1 MRDSWLEAWD
11 LTSLALMQRIG
22 IFDCWTPVY
31 FVTFTFCSFLF
42 FICVCM
48 FLPQCLTRIRLNW
61 KYSPYSNK
69 FKTKSSLWTQLRQI
83 IIIMWLLPSCT
94 LLKILGPLCVEYNI
108 SFLNNFPFIKVQLSM
123 IFNHV
128 LFCAIKQSIRSD
140 QQSQTWGFYNHWV
153 SNVLAF
159 SCELRKVSSHSHFS
173 GNF

>member
-1 MRDSWLEAWD
+1 
-11 LTSLALMQRIG
+11 
-22 IFDCWTPVY
+22 
-31 FVTFTFCSFLF
+31 
-42 FICVCM
+42 M
-48 FLPQCLTRIRLNW
+48 FLPQCLKRIRLNW
-61 KYSPYSNK
+61 KYSPYWNK

-123 IFNHV
+123 ILNHV

-173 GNF
+173 GNFKTRCHNFRKASGKFDGWSSSPIFDLKLINWEIHSRGSSA